1 MKNLTFLFS
10 LLIFAGS
17 NSFASEFTLLDS
29 KMKDFLIPAKTEI
42 ENTNYESH
50 KLWSKWTKQDVIL
63 EVIWEGINLIDIGTT
78 LGVSNDPQH
87 YEELNPVMGKHPNR
101 EMIWLYMGL
110 SAVVHPAVTYFLPR
124 KIDLW
129 GYEIPAR
136 TIFQGLTIGFSG
148 ACIVNNFRIGLT
160 LSY

>member
-1 MKNLTFLFS
+1 MKNLIFLFL
-10 LLIFAGS
+10 LLILMGS

-29 KMKDFLIPAKTEI
+29 NMKDFLIPAKI
-42 ENTNYESH
+42 EKNDHESN
-50 KLWSKWTKQDVIL
+50 KLWGKWTNQDIIL
-63 EVIWEGINLIDIGTT
+63 EVVWEGIHLLDIGTT
-78 LGVSNDPQH
+78 LRVANDPQH
-87 YEELNPVMGKHPNR
+87 YEEINPAMGKHPNR
-101 EMIWLYMGL
+101 EVVWLYMGL
-110 SAVVHPAVTYFLPR
+110 GAVVHPAVTYFLPR

-148 ACIVNNFRIGLT
+148 ACVVNNFRIGLT